1 MTTRAWPW
9 GALCL
14 MLLALPVYGQARQG
28 NGAQTG
34 DGSTPFTGLA
44 QAPEANLFIGA
55 AQTSIPI
62 QLPPGRK
69 LTPTVTLQYSSHG
82 GPSPYGFGWS
92 LPLPRIQRSSK
103 FGA

>member
-1 MTTRAWPW
+1 
-9 GALCL
+9 
-14 MLLALPVYGQARQG
+14 MLLALPVYGQAGQG

-62 QLPPGRK
+62 QLPPGRWRRWLGVGRIVNPSFSDAGSK
-69 LTPTVTLQYSSHG
+69 LLRGGSAVVLDRRIWPTILNA
-82 GPSPYGFGWS
+82 
-92 LPLPRIQRSSK
+92 L
-103 FGA
+103 